1 MSHPGLTEEDRSRR
15 WRPTRL
21 SERGSSPVGFVLV
34 FPIVLFMV
42 LLAIQFAVW
51 EHSVHVASAA
61 AQEGARVARG
71 TEAAPGDGQARAQ
84 DFIGRL
90 APGIL
95 VNPQVQETGDADT
108 ARVEVSGSAPSI
120 VPGLSLP
127 VDAVS
132 TGPRERFRPE
142 GGP

>member
-1 MSHPGLTEEDRSRR
+1 M
-15 WRPTRL
+15 
-21 SERGSSPVGFVLV
+21 GFVLV
-34 FPIVLFMV
+34 FPIVMLMV

-51 EHSVHVASAA
+51 EHAVHVASAA

-71 TEAAPGDGQARAQ
+71 TNAAPGDGQARAQ
-84 DFIGRL
+84 DFLGRL
-90 APGIL
+90 APGIVL
-95 VNPQVQETGDADT
+95 AAQVQESGDADT
-108 ARVEVSGSAPSI
+108 ARIEVSGSAPSI

-127 VDAVS
+127 VNAVS